1 MLKILDGLAR
11 FQQHIRPKN
20 KRLFARLAKSQ
31 NPHAMVIACADSRV
45 VPEFL
50 TQSRPGDLFVSR
62 NAGNIVPPTGKYVGG
77 VTASIEYAVEALHV
91 TDIVICGH
99 TDCGAMKAVVDPKL
113 VAGMKFVGTWLR
125 YAADAA
131 KEVREERP
139 KLRGKALLDAVVER
153 NVLLQLEHLSGHP
166 SVRARLE
173 LGRIRLHGWVYD
185 VGSGEVSIYHPWRRE
200 FVSLD
205 EGSAEG

>member
-77 VTASIEYAVEALHV
+77 VTAS
-91 TDIVICGH
+91 
-99 TDCGAMKAVVDPKL
+99 
-113 VAGMKFVGTWLR
+113 
-125 YAADAA
+125 
-131 KEVREERP
+131 
-139 KLRGKALLDAVVER
+139 LDFHAPP
-153 NVLLQLEHLSGHP
+153 LST
-166 SVRARLE
+166 
-173 LGRIRLHGWVYD
+173 
-185 VGSGEVSIYHPWRRE
+185 
-200 FVSLD
+200 
-205 EGSAEG
+205 